1 MSDIN
6 QYQAPQS
13 RVDSPETQTYSKPKI
28 FGVSGRLGRV
38 RYLAYSFTFLF
49 AWVTLMGIL
58 MAIAIPAFANG
69 PGGEVPM
76 MILMGIY
83 YLGIFIYSFM
93 VTIQRCHDFNT
104 SGWLS
109 LILFIPLASL
119 IFWFIPGTKGENNY
133 GNPPPP
139 NHAGLII
146 AGLILP
152 FVLIGI
158 LAAIA
163 IPAYQGYIERA
174 QNAQQEQ
181 QLQQRQLEEMERQ
194 LNNN

>member
-1 MSDIN
+1 MAEMN

-13 RVDSPETQTYSKPKI
+13 QVDAPETQSYSKPKI

-38 RYLAYSFTFLF
+38 RYLAYSFTFVFL
-49 AWVTLMGIL
+49 WVMLMGIV
-58 MAIAIPAFANG
+58 MAIAIPAFGTGQGSEIPLFIIMA
-69 PGGEVPM
+69 
-76 MILMGIY
+76 IY
-83 YLGIFIYSFM
+83 YLGIFVYSFM
-93 VTIQRCHDFNT
+93 VTIQRCHDFNV

-109 LILFIPLASL
+109 LILLIPLAGL
-119 IFWFIPGTKGENNY
+119 IFWFIPGTKGPNNY
-133 GNPPPP
+133 GNPPAP
-139 NHAGLII
+139 NHAGVII
-146 AGLILP
+146 IGLILP

-158 LAAIA
+158 MAAIA